1 MGSRIPVLVI
11 CLSMAIGTSVLGQ
24 RRTTSVSVSADQVE
38 TTTAIKPPAAL
49 VYVMQTI
56 DLSEQLGDEA
66 NILTL
71 DGEPLSPMR
80 VNNITLGMVID
91 DQGHIA
97 TRLVGISPKAPPESI
112 VVTPQ
117 QGRPTKARF
126 LGLDTA
132 TGLSILEVT
141 GDGFSAPGTFSKET
155 AISPRQLRIFG
166 FNPAQAQNQS
176 PSMGFSRPRIHSF
189 LGRVGRAV
197 GDFRYR
203 SKEPLFR
210 LISPKLTPIQ
220 DCSMV
225 VDSEGAIFGIALTD
239 TTEEGQNLIFPASRL
254 KSITDAIVRSKDSLA
269 HGWLGATG
277 VTMYA
282 SIASAMKPAA
292 NQDLGVR
299 VTSVVPD
306 SPADKA
312 GVRPLDII
320 LAVDDRTTASVEQLS
335 TTLKRLSP
343 GNEISLRLKRANEIK
358 VVSATLVAAP
368 TSDAGQQPAV
378 LAKQLRSLETQLRS
392 LETKDPQRPEL
403 ETKVKSMRSVMA
415 SILGPAPVEVKL
427 RVRYGIEVEPLSTQL
442 LRYFA
447 VSNGLLVTSVA
458 EDRGATGGLR
468 AGDVI
473 VAIGN
478 VPLNDAASLLKSLDV
493 SSDQPLVLAV
503 SRQREQVQITLA
515 RDLP

>member
-1 MGSRIPVLVI
+1 MRSRIPVLVI
-11 CLSMAIGTSVLGQ
+11 CLTMAVATSVPAQ
-24 RRTTSVSVSADQVE
+24 RRAAVVSADQVE

-56 DLSEQLGDEA
+56 DLSQQLGDDA

-80 VNNITLGMVID
+80 INNITLGMVMD
-91 DQGHIA
+91 ESGHVV
-97 TRLVGISPKAPPESI
+97 TRLVGITPKTPPESI

-126 LGLDTA
+126 LGQDAA
-132 TGLSILEVT
+132 TGLSILEVL
-141 GDGFSAPGTFSKET
+141 GDGLVAPVAFSKET
-155 AISPRQLRIFG
+155 AGATRQLRLFG

-176 PSMGFSRPRIHSF
+176 PSMGFARPRIHSF
-189 LGRVGRAV
+189 LGRVSRAV

-203 SKEPLFR
+203 ATEPLFR

-220 DCSMV
+220 DCSIV
-225 VDSEGAIFGIALTD
+225 ADNDGAIFGLALTD

-254 KSITDAIVRSKDSLA
+254 KSITDAIVQANTSLA

-282 SIASAMKPAA
+282 PIASAMKPATP
-292 NQDLGVR
+292 QDLGVR
-299 VTSVVPD
+299 VTGVIPD
-306 SPADKA
+306 SPAEKA
-312 GVRPLDII
+312 GVKPRDILLSI
-320 LAVDDRTTASVEQLS
+320 NDHNIASVEQLS

-343 GNEISLRLKRANEIK
+343 GSEIMLRLKRGNEVK
-358 VVSATLVAAP
+358 LVSAKLAAAP
-368 TSDAGQQPAV
+368 TYDSGQQSAV
-378 LAKQLRSLETQLRS
+378 LGKQLRSLEDQLRAV
-392 LETKDPQRPEL
+392 EATDPQRPEI
-403 ETKVKSMRSVMA
+403 ESKVKSMRSVMA

-427 RVRYGIEVEPLSTQL
+427 RVRYGIEVEPLTTQL

-447 VSNGLLVTSVA
+447 VPNGLLVTSVA

-473 VAIGN
+473 VAIGD
-478 VPLNDAASLLKSLDV
+478 VPLNDAESLLRSLEA

-503 SRQREQVQITLA
+503 SRQREHVQVTLA

>member
-1 MGSRIPVLVI
+1 MRSPIPVLVI
-11 CLSMAIGTSVLGQ
+11 CLSLAVATSVPGQ
-24 RRTTSVSVSADQVE
+24 RRAPAVSADQLE
-38 TTTAIKPPAAL
+38 TTTAIKPPGAL

-56 DLSEQLGDEA
+56 DLSQQLGDDA

-71 DGEPLSPMR
+71 DGEPLPPMR
-80 VNNITLGMVID
+80 VHNITLGMVMD
-91 DQGHIA
+91 DSGHIV
-97 TRLVGISPKAPPESI
+97 TRLVGITPKTPPEAV

-126 LGLDTA
+126 LGLDAT
-132 TGLSILEVT
+132 TGLSVLEVT
-141 GDGFSAPGTFSKET
+141 GDGFVAPVAFSKET
-155 AISPRQLRIFG
+155 AVTIRQLRLFG

-176 PSMGFSRPRIHSF
+176 PSMGFARPRIHSF
-189 LGRVGRAV
+189 VGRVGRAV

-203 SKEPLFR
+203 STDPLFR

-220 DCSMV
+220 DCSIV
-225 VDSEGAIFGIALTD
+225 ADNEGAIFGMALTD

-254 KSITDAIVRSKDSLA
+254 KSITDAIVRSNDSLA

-282 SIASAMKPAA
+282 PIASALKPATP
-292 NQDLGVR
+292 QDLGVR
-299 VTSVVPD
+299 VTGVIPD
-306 SPADKA
+306 SPAEKA
-312 GVRPLDII
+312 GVRPLDI
-320 LAVDDRTTASVEQLS
+320 LMAVNDHPIASVEQLS

-343 GNEISLRLKRANEIK
+343 GSEILLRLKRANEIK
-358 VVSATLVAAP
+358 VVSAKLVAAP
-368 TSDAGQQPAV
+368 TYDSGQQPAV
-378 LAKQLRSLETQLRS
+378 LAKQLRLMENQLRS
-392 LETKDPQRPEL
+392 IEPTDPQRPEL
-403 ETKVKSMRSVMA
+403 ENKVKSMRSVMA

-427 RVRYGIEVEPLSTQL
+427 RVRYGIEVEPLTTQL

-447 VSNGLLVTSVA
+447 VPSGLLVTSVA
-458 EDRGATGGLR
+458 EDRGTTGGLR

-473 VAIGN
+473 VAIGD
-478 VPLNDAASLLKSLDV
+478 VPLNDAESLLKSLET

-503 SRQREQVQITLA
+503 SRQREHVQVTLA